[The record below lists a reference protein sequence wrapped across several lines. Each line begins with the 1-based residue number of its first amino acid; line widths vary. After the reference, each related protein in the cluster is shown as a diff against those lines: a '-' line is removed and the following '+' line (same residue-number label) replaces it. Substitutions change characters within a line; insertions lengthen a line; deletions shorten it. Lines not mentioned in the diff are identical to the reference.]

1 MIIAFTAKGTS
12 WDAAMDPR
20 FGRTDYLLIY
30 DDQQEDLRVVDNTDV
45 EGAAHG
51 AGPRTA
57 KRLFDQKANVLI
69 TGNGPGGNAGAV
81 LERGNIEVYV
91 GAGNLTVRQAYDAWR
106 QGVLKKAQ

>member
-1 MIIAFTAKGTS
+1 MVIAFTAKGTS

-30 DDQQEDLRVVDNTDV
+30 DDQQDSLRIVDNTDV

-57 KRLFDQKANVLI
+57 KRLFDQQANVLI
-69 TGNGPGGNAGAV
+69 TGNGPGGNAAAV
-81 LERGNIEVYV
+81 LEKANVEVYV
-91 GAGNLTVRQAYDAWR
+91 GAGNRTVREAYEAWKEGSLNR
-106 QGVLKKAQ
+106 A